1 MLHKRKTYHLVIL
14 DVGVSPNTY
23 LFTTSGRTNEITAR
37 MSPSCIIS
45 CICVHDLWEVRKC
58 KFDENKTITYKD
70 ITIVL
75 CSRSIIIRLNGKHSM
90 VGIIKVNEKI
100 LSD

>member
-45 CICVHDLWEVRKC
+45 CICVHDLWKVRKR
-58 KFDENKTITYKD
+58 KFDVTRRVNHLQGYYNCIVFPWYNYTFEWGTFHGGNYK
-70 ITIVL
+70 
-75 CSRSIIIRLNGKHSM
+75 SQ
-90 VGIIKVNEKI
+90 
-100 LSD
+100 